1 MDFGERNLAATA
13 FSGAFLAFALAYT
26 LLAFGLPMMTES
38 GQIGPGFF
46 PRILGVMLVAVSLYS
61 VVRDFSEPADED
73 TSSDH
78 WGTVGLVTVITI
90 AFIAMLSILG
100 ALVAMVLFMFVTLY
114 VLNRQGMITNVV
126 LSILLPVSLY
136 LLFDVW
142 LNTTLPRGVFALF
155 SG

>member
-1 MDFGERNLAATA
+1 MAKA

-26 LLAFGLPMMTES
+26 LLAFGLPMMVECN
-38 GQIGPGFF
+38 QIGPGFF
-46 PRILGVMLVAVSLYS
+46 PRILGVMLIAASLYAL
-61 VVRDFSEPADED
+61 VRDFREPADD
-73 TSSDH
+73 DASSDY
-78 WGTVGLVTVITI
+78 WRTVALVTAIMF
-90 AFIAMLSILG
+90 AFVAMLSVLG

-114 VLNRQGMITNVV
+114 VLNRQGMITNVL

-142 LNTTLPRGVFALF
+142 LNTTLPRGIMFALF

>member
-1 MDFGERNLAATA
+1 MARAA

-26 LLAFGLPMMTES
+26 LLAFGLPMMIES

-46 PRILGVMLVAVSLYS
+46 PRILGTMLVVVSLYS
-61 VVRDFSEPADED
+61 VIRDIREPADDD

-114 VLNRQGMITNVV
+114 VLNRQSMIANVV

-142 LNTTLPRGVFALF
+142 LNTTLPRGILALF

>member
-1 MDFGERNLAATA
+1 MARAA

-26 LLAFGLPMMTES
+26 LLAFGLPMMIES

-46 PRILGVMLVAVSLYS
+46 PRILGTMLVVVSLYS
-61 VVRDFSEPADED
+61 VIRDIREPADED

-78 WGTVGLVTVITI
+78 WGTVGL
-90 AFIAMLSILG
+90 
-100 ALVAMVLFMFVTLY
+100 AMVLFMFVTLY
-114 VLNRQGMITNVV
+114 VLNRQGMIANVV
-126 LSILLPVSLY
+126 LSVLLPVSLY

-142 LNTTLPRGVFALF
+142 LNTTLPRGILALF